1 MTGTSLVLSPQRLL
15 GTRTLSRRSGRR
27 HWPRRN
33 GGKSFIIQFIII
45 DALRFIIQDVFK
57 LTEAKAYSVSEIV
70 SSEVRIILLYSTQE
84 EAKLILANAAKAGLN
99 TSNYL
104 WIVTQSVVGD
114 PSDKMMGLGES
125 FPIGMLGIHFTP
137 NLDTILKDIM
147 PKAVKVSKVWV
158 MMVMILY
165 VLPRY
170 LLRVLT
176 TS

>member
-1 MTGTSLVLSPQRLL
+1 M
-15 GTRTLSRRSGRR
+15 
-27 HWPRRN
+27 
-33 GGKSFIIQFIII
+33 
-45 DALRFIIQDVFK
+45 FK

>member
-1 MTGTSLVLSPQRLL
+1 MY
-15 GTRTLSRRSGRR
+15 RRSGRR
-27 HWPRRN
+27 LWLRRN
-33 GGKSFIIQFIII
+33 GGDGFIIQSVIISPT
-45 DALRFIIQDVFK
+45 RFIIQDVFK

-70 SSEVRIILLYSTQE
+70 SSEVRIILLYSTQD
-84 EAKLILANAAKAGLN
+84 EAKVILANAAKAGLN

-147 PKAVKVSKVWV
+147 PKAVKVRKVKV
-158 MMVMILY
+158 M
-165 VLPRY
+165 
-170 LLRVLT
+170 LLMWL
-176 TS
+176 S